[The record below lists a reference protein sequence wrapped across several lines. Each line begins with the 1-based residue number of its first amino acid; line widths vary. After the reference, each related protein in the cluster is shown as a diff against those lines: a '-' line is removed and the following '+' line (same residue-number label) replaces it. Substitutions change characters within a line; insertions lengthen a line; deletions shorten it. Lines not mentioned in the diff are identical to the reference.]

1 MHIALF
7 EKNGYPKLV
16 VVKHCAGAS
25 EVGAS
30 PQGPNMMF
38 TQRVSSGEK
47 QHLHEK
53 CFYEG
58 VFRVFGLSQKRKND
72 AVKKCQKIH
81 TTKTLEFQP
90 PRT

>member
-30 PQGPNMMF
+30 PQGPNMVF

-47 QHLHEK
+47 
-53 CFYEG
+53 
-58 VFRVFGLSQKRKND
+58 
-72 AVKKCQKIH
+72 
-81 TTKTLEFQP
+81 
-90 PRT
+90 